1 MAVSPARTVAF
12 EILLRVE
19 REGAYA
25 AELLHSERLA
35 KLSSRDHGL
44 STELVMGVLRWQSL
58 LDQRLAAASSEKLE
72 RLDGEVLAALRL
84 GVYQLQFLSRVP
96 AHAAIFESVELVKA
110 ARKRS
115 AAPFVNAVLRTIAGG
130 GAKDALSEIGKSAD
144 SIALARNAAHPV
156 WLVERWTKHYGL
168 EAARQICTH
177 HQTVPDTAIH
187 IHNDQSN
194 AELAAAGV
202 QLSPGRLLS
211 DARRVLGGDVTGT
224 RAYRE
229 GRVSIQDE
237 ASQLV
242 ALLTGRGETILDCC
256 AAPGSKTALLARRN
270 PRAKVFATELHPH
283 RARLLQSL
291 SRLPNVHVVA
301 ADARHLPFSRAFDRI
316 LADVPCSGTGTLAR
330 NPEIKWRL
338 KAEDLH
344 DLPSRQA
351 AILKSALRQLAIG
364 GRLIYSTCSLEREE
378 NEAVVEAALDGTV
391 EFKVADFK
399 GELEQLRLAGELS
412 TGLDV
417 ASLLTGPYLRTIPG
431 VHPCDGFFAAMI
443 ERGSSMERRASRP
456 PRPAAARERPA
467 LHEPSLADFE
477 IHRAASHDFLSWRR
491 SLGHDHARC
500 AGPGDRRRHNWRGL
514 RLEGRGR
521 RRKHANSTDPDAGVL

>member
-1 MAVSPARTVAF
+1 
-12 EILLRVE
+12 
-19 REGAYA
+19 
-25 AELLHSERLA
+25 
-35 KLSSRDHGL
+35 
-44 STELVMGVLRWQSL
+44 
-58 LDQRLAAASSEKLE
+58 
-72 RLDGEVLAALRL
+72 
-84 GVYQLQFLSRVP
+84 VP
-96 AHAAIFESVELVKA
+96 
-110 ARKRS
+110 
-115 AAPFVNAVLRTIAGG
+115 
-130 GAKDALSEIGKSAD
+130 
-144 SIALARNAAHPV
+144 
-156 WLVERWTKHYGL
+156 
-168 EAARQICTH
+168 C
-177 HQTVPDTAIH
+177 TAIH
-187 IHNDQSN
+187 IHDDLSNNDQSHDDQAD
-194 AELAAAGV
+194 AELASSGV

-211 DARRVLGGDVTGT
+211 AARRVIAGDVTGT
-224 RAYRE
+224 RAYQE

-242 ALLTGRGETILDCC
+242 ALLAGRGETIVETILDCC

-344 DLPSRQA
+344 DLQSRQA

-391 EFKVADFK
+391 EFKVADLK
-399 GELEQLRLAGELS
+399 GELEQLRQAGELS
-412 TGLDV
+412 PGLDV

-431 VHPCDGFFAAMI
+431 VHPGDGFFAAVI
-443 ERGSSMERRASRP
+443 ERG
-456 PRPAAARERPA
+456 
-467 LHEPSLADFE
+467 
-477 IHRAASHDFLSWRR
+477 
-491 SLGHDHARC
+491 
-500 AGPGDRRRHNWRGL
+500 
-514 RLEGRGR
+514 
-521 RRKHANSTDPDAGVL
+521 

>member
-1 MAVSPARTVAF
+1 MPVSPARSVAL

-19 REGAYA
+19 REESYA
-25 AELLHSERLA
+25 TELLHSDRLA

-44 STELVMGVLRWQSL
+44 ATELVMGVLRWQSL
-58 LDQRLAAASSEKLE
+58 LDQRLAAASSQKLE

-115 AAPFVNAVLRTIAGG
+115 AAPFVNAVLRTIAGT
-130 GAKDALSEIGKSAD
+130 GAEDILAEDILTKISKSPD
-144 SIALARNAAHPV
+144 SITLAQNASHPV
-156 WLVERWTKHYGL
+156 WLVERWTEHFGI

-177 HQTVPDTAIH
+177 DQTVPDTAIH
-187 IHNDQSN
+187 IHDYQSNYDLSNNDQSHDDQVD
-194 AELAAAGV
+194 AELAAAGM
-202 QLSPGRLLS
+202 QLSSGRLLS
-211 DARRVLGGDVTGT
+211 AARRVLAGDVTGT
-224 RAYRE
+224 RAYQE

-242 ALLTGRGETILDCC
+242 ALLAGRGKTILDCC

-291 SRLPNVHVVA
+291 SRLPNIYVVA
-301 ADARHLPFSRAFDRI
+301 ADARHLPFARAFDRI

-338 KAEDLH
+338 KAEDLD
-344 DLPSRQA
+344 DLLARQV
-351 AILKSALRQLAIG
+351 AILKSALAQLAMG
-364 GRLIYSTCSLEREE
+364 GRLVYSTCSLEREE
-378 NEAVVEAALDGTV
+378 NETVVEAALDGTV
-391 EFKVADFK
+391 EFKVANLK
-399 GELEQLRLAGELS
+399 GELEKLRHSDDLRSEL
-412 TGLDV
+412 DI
-417 ASLLTGPYLRTIPG
+417 ASLLAGPYLRTIPG

-443 ERGSSMERRASRP
+443 ERR
-456 PRPAAARERPA
+456 
-467 LHEPSLADFE
+467 
-477 IHRAASHDFLSWRR
+477 
-491 SLGHDHARC
+491 
-500 AGPGDRRRHNWRGL
+500 
-514 RLEGRGR
+514 
-521 RRKHANSTDPDAGVL
+521 